1 MSSKGSTAE
10 EKCVWT
16 RRGVL
21 LILRFAP
28 SFLDIKVVFLVV
40 VVVVLRVSFV
50 ALFLRLWE
58 GRGERHRL
66 VPVQVA
72 FQAAPLLEE
81 PGATCSSQLSI
92 Y

>member
-1 MSSKGSTAE
+1 MSIKGSTAE
-10 EKCVWT
+10 EKCAWT

-28 SFLDIKVVFLVV
+28 SFLGIEVVFLV

-81 PGATCSSQLSI
+81 PGAICSSQLSI